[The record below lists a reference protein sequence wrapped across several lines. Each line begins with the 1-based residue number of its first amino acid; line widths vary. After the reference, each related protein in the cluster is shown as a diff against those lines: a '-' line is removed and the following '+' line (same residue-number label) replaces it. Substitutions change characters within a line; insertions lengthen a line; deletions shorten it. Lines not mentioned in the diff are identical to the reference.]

1 MVLGLFSVFVA
12 AITMTAGPASP
23 SDMVVLQ
30 HEVPELIFDVRYATE
45 NNFTHRVLYSD
56 SLLKSR
62 RHVAD
67 SLKIAVRLAAERG
80 YRIKIFDAYRPVSV
94 QRFMWSLLPDERYVA
109 DPAKGSRH
117 NRGCAVDVTLCTLD
131 GKEVDMGTDYD
142 EFTER
147 AHADANDISQEQAAH
162 RAILRGIM
170 NASGFDVLPTEW
182 WHFDLRGW
190 EQYPILEE

>member
-1 MVLGLFSVFVA
+1 MIFCLLSAFVT
-12 AITMTAGPASP
+12 AITLTAGSASP
-23 SDMVVLQ
+23 ADMVVLQ

-45 NNFTHRVLYSD
+45 NNFTRRILYPD
-56 SLLKSR
+56 ALLRSR

-67 SLKIAVRLAAERG
+67 SLKTAVRLAAERG

-131 GKEVDMGTDYD
+131 GNELDMGTGYD
-142 EFTER
+142 EFTEL
-147 AHADANDISQEQAAH
+147 AHADAKGITRDQASH
-162 RAILRGIM
+162 RAILKEIM
-170 NASGFDVLPTEW
+170 NSSGFDVLPTEW

-190 EQYPILEE
+190 ESYPILEE

>member
-1 MVLGLFSVFVA
+1 MILGIFSTFVA
-12 AITMTAGPASP
+12 VTAVTAGTMLP
-23 SDMVVLQ
+23 SDIVVLQ
-30 HEVPELIFDVRYATE
+30 HEVPDMMYDVRYATE
-45 NNFTHRVLYSD
+45 NNFTHRVLYPD
-56 SLLKSR
+56 SILRAR

-67 SLKIAVRLAAERG
+67 SLKTAVRLAKEQG

-94 QRFMWSLLPDERYVA
+94 QRFMWSILPDERYVA

-131 GKEVDMGTDYD
+131 GKELDMGTDYD

-147 AHADANDISQEQAAH
+147 AHADAKDISQEQAAH